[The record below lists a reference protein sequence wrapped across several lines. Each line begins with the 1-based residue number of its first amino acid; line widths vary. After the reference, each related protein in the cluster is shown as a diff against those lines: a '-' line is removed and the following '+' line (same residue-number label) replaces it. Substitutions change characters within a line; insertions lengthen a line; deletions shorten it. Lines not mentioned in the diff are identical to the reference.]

1 MGVGDLVGKQGDSWL
16 SKTVRAMTYDPA
28 TTFQE
33 VQQAAQRISEAKRK
47 LIEFKSAA
55 TTVGLKS
62 SQRIDAPTPYLI
74 NVIFTGGA
82 SIKNVRDWKKTAT
95 DWELIVSGV
104 AGVLDEKP
112 EEIAVIGATNGSII
126 FTLSATLGVTKL
138 LATISKHIASI
149 ANDYQDFQLKREDL
163 ERSRLMTDVIRNEF
177 SRLEKDRRIEGKNT
191 ILSAVKAHVPNAMPE
206 ALTKLEKAIDK
217 HISFSESGGEV
228 DFITPPMPDDEV
240 INFDDSIAETVQ
252 ELRDL
257 IQEYRNEKRNTKLLT
272 QYDDKTGEDD

>member
-1 MGVGDLVGKQGDSWL
+1 
-16 SKTVRAMTYDPA
+16 MTYDPA

-62 SQRIDAPTPYLI
+62 SQRIDAPTTYLI

-272 QYDDKTGEDD
+272 QYDDKTGDND